1 MIKTNNASKR
11 KFRMTR
17 VAAIMMLS
25 IFALSLIIFGACAQK
40 ADDSKFRVGLECDY
54 SPFNWTQTDDK
65 NSAVPIE
72 GGGFAG
78 GYDVEIAKLIASGLK
93 KELVIVKTE
102 WDGLLPA
109 VTSGKI
115 DAIIAGMSPTAAR
128 KESIDFS
135 ENYYYSDLVIVI
147 TKAGPFA
154 GAKELADFNG
164 ANITGQLNTFHYSV
178 IDQIP
183 GVNQMT
189 AMDDFPTMIIALK
202 SGRIDGY
209 VSERP
214 GAISAAENN
223 PEITFVEP
231 NPGFQYEPDDAA
243 IAVGLKKGSPLLE
256 DINKIINGISKDE
269 REHLMGQALI
279 NQPND

>member
-1 MIKTNNASKR
+1 MIN
-11 KFRMTR
+11 KFRGKNHR
-17 VAAIMMLS
+17 VRLAWLIAAMMLLTF
-25 IFALSLIIFGACAQK
+25 ICGACSQK
-40 ADDSKFRVGLECDY
+40 ADESKFRVGLECDY

-65 NSAVPIE
+65 NGAVPIE

-78 GYDVEIAKLIASGLK
+78 GYDVEIAKLVATGLK

-115 DAIIAGMSPTAAR
+115 DAIIAGMSPTADR

-135 ENYYYSDLVIVI
+135 ENYYYSDLVIVVM
-147 TKAGPFA
+147 KDGPYASAKNLDDFS
-154 GAKELADFNG
+154 GAM
-164 ANITGQLNTFHYSV
+164 ITGQLNTFHYSV

-183 GVNQMT
+183 GVNKMT
-189 AMDDFPTMIIALK
+189 AMDDFPTMIIALT
-202 SGRIDGY
+202 SGRINGY

-223 PEITFVEP
+223 PDITFIEP
-231 NPGFQYEPDDAA
+231 NPGFDYEPDDAA
-243 IAVGLKKGSPLLE
+243 IAIGLKKGSPLLA
-256 DINKIINGISKDE
+256 DINKILGGVTKDE

-279 NQPND
+279 NQPNE